1 MREIETLQT
10 QTHQLQKE
18 QQHYQTQIDS
28 YDPQQFEDITKQ
40 IKSLQEKREVLQ
52 NTIDQTHIT
61 ELIKNLSTIHHN
73 DQILMDIIDRARLDY
88 RQESKRTLV
97 SLQRLLNELKNLAKD
112 YTHQLSLQ
120 EQAKANHH
128 MQQQNLSEQLQKAE
142 LRIQSFQKDIEGQ
155 KLFRCEKI
163 QDNCPYIDL
172 INASTFKKLT
182 DQLHILINDRD
193 HIQKDIKKLNSEGQ
207 TITQDVQAQLQ
218 SLKDFF
224 VQIRWKEIDESVI
237 QYQEY
242 DRQSQTLQSQRL
254 LLQDK
259 VQQLSSLKDSIIR
272 IDSTLRSL
280 EQQQ

>member
-1 MREIETLQT
+1 
-10 QTHQLQKE
+10 
-18 QQHYQTQIDS
+18 
-28 YDPQQFEDITKQ
+28 
-40 IKSLQEKREVLQ
+40 
-52 NTIDQTHIT
+52 
-61 ELIKNLSTIHHN
+61 
-73 DQILMDIIDRARLDY
+73 MDIIDRARLDY

-193 HIQKDIKKLNSEGQ
+193 HIQEHIKKLNSEDQ

-224 VQIRWKEIDESVI
+224 VQVRWKEIDENII
-237 QYQEY
+237 QYQAY
-242 DRQSQTLQSQRL
+242 DRQSQILQQQRS

-259 VQQLSSLKDSIIR
+259 AQQLSSTKDNIIR